1 MKIELSNS
9 PIRNAKVSH
18 MGGPSGSVT
27 FQLFPSDKKN
37 YYEITLTRAQLA
49 ELREVFTREPYQ
61 CPVEK
66 AFKRQWIRCE
76 GSLK

>member
-1 MKIELSNS
+1 MKIELSKLPT
-9 PIRNAKVSH
+9 PIRNVKISH

-49 ELREVFTREPYQ
+49 ELSAVFECEVAG
-61 CPVEK
+61 K
-66 AFKRQWIRCE
+66 
-76 GSLK
+76 